1 MSDPNDMNAQVIK
14 EFRANAGVVGGYF
27 EGKPVLLLH
36 HTGAKS
42 GTVRVSPLMFNVD
55 GDNFV
60 IFASK
65 GGAPTD
71 PEWYRNLIAAG
82 AGRVEVGDEAYDV
95 AVEEITGEDRD
106 RLFDEQARRFSGFGE
121 YAEKTAGIRTIPVV
135 ALRRG

>member
-1 MSDPNDMNAQVIK
+1 MSDPNDMNAKVIK

-55 GDNFV
+55 EDNFV

-65 GGAPTD
+65 GGAPTHPD
-71 PEWYRNLIAAG
+71 WYRNVLANPNAQI
-82 AGRVEVGDEAYDV
+82 EVGTDTLDV
-95 AVEEITGEDRD
+95 AVREAKGDERTRLWDR
-106 RLFDEQARRFSGFGE
+106 QKAE
-121 YAEKTAGIRTIPVV
+121 YPQFADYEAGTEREIPVLV
-135 ALRRG
+135 LERR